1 MSTAWML
8 YWFTRLDAING
19 LLFAGVFICAAT
31 GAISLVM
38 YFHSDGKDGKYWKKL
53 FAGAICSAVLFVLT
67 PTQKD
72 VAIIAGGQLA
82 VNVAQTP
89 EAKELGNKVLQVIN
103 KELDGRIRDGGS
115 Q

>member
-19 LLFAGVFICAAT
+19 LWITAALICAASAAFAFAAYLDNRRIGRKT
-31 GAISLVM
+31 WRALIPAAC
-38 YFHSDGKDGKYWKKL
+38 L
-53 FAGAICSAVLFVLT
+53 FAALFVLT

-72 VAIIAGGQLA
+72 AAIIAGGQLA

-89 EAKELGNKVLQVIN
+89 EARELGSKVLQVIN
-103 KELDGRIRDGGS
+103 KELDERISKKDS
-115 Q
+115 E